1 MSDESYKKRVYSLRG
16 HDGGYQRQHIIT
28 VTIPAA
34 SGCVVMASINV
45 FSFIV
50 SFLPLCVALYWCTAG
65 PAGGVWCGLVPLKAL
80 FPIDGKPALNGVF
93 ACEKELNLS
102 STFFCSIF
110 RSTLRCGPA
119 ALVSSVWN
127 EIRAKIFRSDGKLNR
142 AEEKKSRSRRISL
155 SLDRADILVESLIE
169 ALSKA
174 GCYRHW

>member
-1 MSDESYKKRVYSLRG
+1 MSDESCKKRVYSLRG
-16 HDGGYQRQHIIT
+16 HEGGYQRQHIIT

-102 STFFCSIF
+102 STFFARFSVRRYAAVQLLWFLCSGVRDTGKDF
-110 RSTLRCGPA
+110 P
-119 ALVSSVWN
+119 
-127 EIRAKIFRSDGKLNR
+127 IRWETES
-142 AEEKKSRSRRISL
+142 SRRKEKPKQADL
-155 SLDRADILVESLIE
+155 SHR
-169 ALSKA
+169 
-174 GCYRHW
+174 C